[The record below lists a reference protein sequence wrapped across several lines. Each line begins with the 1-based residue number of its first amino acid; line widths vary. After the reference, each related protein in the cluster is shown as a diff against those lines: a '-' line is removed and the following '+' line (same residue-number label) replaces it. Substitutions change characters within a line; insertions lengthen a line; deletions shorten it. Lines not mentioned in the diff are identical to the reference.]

1 MSVFREAACGKALAA
16 LWPPVTAPP
25 AVGGKSGYFPGCCTS
40 RPVSV
45 KRNGPKRKTRLFL
58 PARRK
63 GRNSAHRRGKNRFF
77 RLFHAGQFTGKPLQ
91 NLRLFRLKIF
101 AAIPAVPMPA
111 RPGSPFGLM
120 HVPEEQPYDTLI
132 PDFREN
138 RENSERP
145 FLCRR
150 ISLAFPCEIIS
161 NHDSVNYD

>member
-1 MSVFREAACGKALAA
+1 MLEKQYYIPEPEEFMAENPLPESLKEV
-16 LWPPVTAPP
+16 
-25 AVGGKSGYFPGCCTS
+25 
-40 RPVSV
+40 
-45 KRNGPKRKTRLFL
+45 NGE
-58 PARRK
+58 
-63 GRNSAHRRGKNRFF
+63 NRFF
-77 RLFHAGQFTGKPLQ
+77 RLFHAKQFTGKPSQ

-132 PDFREN
+132 PDFRES

-150 ISLAFPCEIIS
+150 VFLAFACEIIS